1 MFLNL
6 KKGGVHLTKDPKV
19 AGDLVKSM
27 VGNSLRTKQT
37 GPEGVPV
44 SKVMVAHVSYF
55 IKFVD
60 NKINCELL

>member
-44 SKVMVAHVSYF
+44 SKVMVAHVSYL
-55 IKFVD
+55 IKFAD
-60 NKINCELL
+60 YNIY

>member
-1 MFLNL
+1 M
-6 KKGGVHLTKDPKV
+6 TKDPKV

-60 NKINCELL
+60 KKINCELL